1 MRGRGHIWTRRL
13 GWEAL
18 ILLAAAAAFSSPAAA
33 ANPSSHCAHA
43 SAAPSHLTTPAAT
56 HALQCLINGVRRA
69 HHLRPVRAERHLRF
83 AARRHADDMAGH
95 DYFAHVSPGGST
107 MEGRIRGAGYLRRVH
122 EWGLGEALA
131 WGDGGAGAPR
141 AILRG
146 LLASPPH
153 RAILL
158 DPGFRDL
165 GIGVARGAP
174 AAGMPGAGAL
184 TVALDFGRVRR

>member
-1 MRGRGHIWTRRL
+1 MGL
-13 GWEAL
+13 EAL
-18 ILLAAAAAFSSPAAA
+18 ILLTAAAAFSSPAAA
-33 ANPSSHCAHA
+33 AKPSCAHA
-43 SAAPSHLTTPAAT
+43 SAAPSHLTTPVAT

-83 AARRHADDMAGH
+83 AALRHADDMAGR
-95 DYFAHVSPGGST
+95 DYFAHVSPGGTT
-107 MEGRIRGAGYLRRVH
+107 MESRVRGAGYLRRVH
-122 EWGLGEALA
+122 EWWLGEALA
-131 WGDGGAGAPR
+131 WGNGGAGAPR

-158 DPGFRDL
+158 DPAFRDL
-165 GIGVARGAP
+165 GIGVALGAP
-174 AAGMPGAGAL
+174 AAGKTGGGAL